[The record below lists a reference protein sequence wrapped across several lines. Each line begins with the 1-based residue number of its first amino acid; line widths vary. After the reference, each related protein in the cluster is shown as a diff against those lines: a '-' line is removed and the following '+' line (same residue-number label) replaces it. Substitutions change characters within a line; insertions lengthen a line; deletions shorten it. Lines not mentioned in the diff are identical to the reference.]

1 MIQQQ
6 THWFDEPQQRT
17 KWLVQGLITTDDNCS
32 FVGKPK
38 SGKST
43 AIRNLVAS
51 IVLGRQF
58 LGRDVLL
65 PDRTGRVLY
74 IHVDR
79 KDRKHQVASDLRN
92 LGITR
97 EDSSR
102 VHLLTEQDISKELD
116 FEGRCDWLAKK
127 VRHLSPH
134 LIVIDLLLQFVKTK
148 KGVNDYDAMIDAI
161 AFLQD
166 KLTESGYKGALLMSL
181 HARKAV
187 SEDVGDNTLA

>member
-116 FEGRCDWLAKK
+116 FEGRLAGQEGQTFESSSHRHRPSTS
-127 VRHLSPH
+127 VR
-134 LIVIDLLLQFVKTK
+134 QNQE
-148 KGVNDYDAMIDAI
+148 GR
-161 AFLQD
+161 Q
-166 KLTESGYKGALLMSL
+166 
-181 HARKAV
+181 
-187 SEDVGDNTLA
+187 